1 MEKTNDAY
9 IPVDLDEENELSD
22 LEEHVLAGKSNKQLE
37 KKGYNAEL
45 IKNLTALSKYL
56 LDDNVKW
63 YKKTLVAA
71 TIVYFVKPKN
81 KLKNWDDFFD
91 FLDNIGAIESA
102 VRFLGREIEKYY

>member
-22 LEEHVLAGKSNKQLE
+22 LEEHVLAGKSNKQIE

-45 IKNLTALSKYL
+45 IKNLIALSKYL

-71 TIVYFVKPKN
+71 TIVYFVKPKD